1 MAKKRR
7 KEKEEEGYDFKM
19 PEFDEEE
26 YLRKEVRDTKTLLVT
41 FVYAVFIGIVSFSLT
56 YVDVALAL
64 LVGFIAI
71 VFLRHIY
78 PLVRIDTTL
87 LEKKQWAGNIM
98 MYLFAWLAVLILLSN
113 PPFSDFAAPT
123 IKDEGI
129 YFESNPGNWTKI
141 NKSGEHEWHDQNLI
155 NVTTNVSIRVTIFD
169 NVEVDVDTIRIT
181 IKRGEEEITP
191 SGGDGLTHT
200 EKNEYS
206 YIFSADTQ
214 TEYAFTI
221 IASDVNNH
229 EESFSGSILL

>member
-78 PLVRIDTTL
+78 PLLRIDTTL

-123 IKDEGI
+123 IKNEEI
-129 YFESNPGNWTKI
+129 YFGTNGNWTLL
-141 NKSGEHEWHDQNLI
+141 NKTNVDELNFTVDVSI
-155 NVTTNVSIRVTIFD
+155 NVTIVD
-169 NVEVDVDTIRIT
+169 NVEVDEDSIMIMISRKEGDQFEEKERGTMNRIGKNKYAYLLDDLSQGLHRYTIEVKDINDHSASQ
-181 IKRGEEEITP
+181 
-191 SGGDGLTHT
+191 SG
-200 EKNEYS
+200 
-206 YIFSADTQ
+206 IFNV
-214 TEYAFTI
+214 I
-221 IASDVNNH
+221 
-229 EESFSGSILL
+229 

>member
-78 PLVRIDTTL
+78 PLLRIDTTL
-87 LEKKQWAGNIM
+87 LEKKQWAGNII
-98 MYLFAWLAVLILLSN
+98 MYRFAWLAVLILLSN

-123 IKDEGI
+123 IKNEEI
-129 YFESNPGNWTKI
+129 YFGTNGNWTLL
-141 NKSGEHEWHDQNLI
+141 NKTNVDELNFTVDVSI
-155 NVTTNVSIRVTIFD
+155 NVTIVD
-169 NVEVDVDTIRIT
+169 NVEVDEDSIMIMISRKEGDQFEEKERGTMNRIGKNKYAYLLDDLSQGLHRYTIEVKDINDHSASQ
-181 IKRGEEEITP
+181 
-191 SGGDGLTHT
+191 SG
-200 EKNEYS
+200 
-206 YIFSADTQ
+206 IFNV
-214 TEYAFTI
+214 I
-221 IASDVNNH
+221 
-229 EESFSGSILL
+229 